1 MFQQLLLK
9 KMLEKQLGTLP
20 NEDRERFIKLVTD
33 NPELVQKM
41 AVKMQDKIKNGKNQI
56 SAARDVFSE
65 YKNEIEEALNN

>member
-1 MFQQLLLK
+1 
-9 KMLEKQLGTLP
+9 MLEKQLGTLP